1 MSPVL
6 IYSVPCLTSAT
17 PVTLTPLLVFIPA
30 SGPLHLLLRCLQN
43 AERAWPPP
51 RQLFREAFPELI

>member
-17 PVTLTPLLVFIPA
+17 PVTLTLLVFIPA

-51 RQLFREAFPELI
+51 QQLFREAFPELI